1 MIDRGAP
8 EDTTAP
14 VPPLG
19 AVLEAAPDAMLIVDG
34 EGRIS
39 HVNSQVEALFGYAR
53 GELVD
58 RNLEILLPERFR
70 AAHPGHRLRYLS
82 EPRNRLMG
90 KAGVE
95 LHGRRKDGAEF
106 PAEVSLSPLRWEG
119 RLLIIAAVRDV
130 TTRRKVESR
139 FRRLMDAAPDA
150 LVLSNGAGRIVLVN
164 ELAEAL
170 FGYGRGE
177 MLGQP
182 VEMLIPARHRGAD
195 GQQPGSYFTRQ
206 RQRPVAEGGVELYGL
221 RRDGSEF
228 PAEISLSPLDSEGE
242 DEPIAIAA
250 IRDITERL
258 KAEAERTKLV
268 QAQEAIRL
276 RDEFLSVASHELRTP
291 LTPIQLQIDGALRA
305 ARRSGEPDLPTVIRK
320 LDALGNGIHRLST
333 LVNQLLDLSRITAGR
348 LDLERASVDLV
359 ALVGRAMTA
368 FEDEAVLNEC
378 ELEFEAPRSEI
389 RGRWDASRLE
399 QVVINLLSNALRYG
413 TGRPVAL
420 SLVESRPGW
429 VMLLVRDQGI
439 GIAHEHQALVFQRF
453 ERLSESRHR
462 GGFGLG
468 LWIVRQIVDAHG
480 GTIGVFSRP
489 GLGATF
495 AVELPTGLPPV
506 VGSRKVVLLVDDDQA
521 TRQAFRQTAG
531 NDRYRPLTAG
541 HGADALGLLHFG
553 VRPSLILLDD
563 DMPLMD
569 GATTAAELRANPAWA
584 DIPVVW
590 LTGRG
595 CPSDARNG
603 NDAGPTLAKP
613 FSPHELQGVI
623 ARHCPDL

>member
-1 MIDRGAP
+1 
-8 EDTTAP
+8 
-14 VPPLG
+14 
-19 AVLEAAPDAMLIVDG
+19 
-34 EGRIS
+34 
-39 HVNSQVEALFGYAR
+39 
-53 GELVD
+53 
-58 RNLEILLPERFR
+58 
-70 AAHPGHRLRYLS
+70 
-82 EPRNRLMG
+82 
-90 KAGVE
+90 
-95 LHGRRKDGAEF
+95 
-106 PAEVSLSPLRWEG
+106 
-119 RLLIIAAVRDV
+119 LIIAAVRDV
-130 TTRRKVESR
+130 STRRKVESR
-139 FRRLMDAAPDA
+139 FRRLMDATPDA

-182 VEMLIPARHRGAD
+182 VEMLIPERHRGQD
-195 GQQPGSYFTRQ
+195 GQPVAYFTRQ

-305 ARRSGEPDLPTVIRK
+305 ARRSGEPDLPTVVRK

-348 LDLERASVDLV
+348 LDLERASVDLA

-378 ELEFEAPRSEI
+378 ALEFETPRGEI

-420 SLVESRPGW
+420 SIVESRPGW

-489 GLGATF
+489 GMGATF

-506 VGSRKVVLLVDDDQA
+506 GGSRDVVLLVDDDQA
-521 TRQAFRQTAG
+521 IRQAFRQTAG
-531 NDRYRPLTAG
+531 NHRYRPLTAG

-569 GATTAAELRANPAWA
+569 GATMATEMRANPRWA

-590 LTGRG
+590 LTGG
-595 CPSDARNG
+595 GGASHAMGGNAG

-613 FSPHELQGVI
+613 FSQHELQAVI